1 MTYNFL
7 FDFLKNNINYDKDL
21 ISLSDNIELRNFDF
35 ESKATNLLLG
45 LHEFE
50 CKQHNVKFENINQY
64 ELKLPYIDKTLDVDD
79 SHVVENQKFRYH
91 LFSNKIKK
99 SEGLIL
105 LFHGF
110 NEKYWHKYYPWA
122 YKICEETGKDVLLF
136 PIAFHMNRA
145 PIAWSDT
152 KSMYNVSQERK
163 KLFPDM
169 LYSSL
174 SNVAIST
181 RMQAKPQRF
190 FWSGL
195 QTYYD
200 VIQLLEE
207 IKTGEHIFIKPNV
220 GIDIMAYSIGGLLSQ
235 ILLMTNQYN
244 YFDNSK
250 ACIFCGGA
258 VFNRMSSASK
268 FILDSEASVALYSFI
283 VEHYDRHIANDKRL
297 SHYLKEQHSEGAY
310 FSSMLNYKMLKSER
324 ENRFTELSDKF
335 YAIAL
340 EKDTVIP
347 PYEIQNSLQGSS
359 RKIPVKIDVLDFD
372 YMYKHEDPF
381 PVGNKDTEIVNEA
394 FDKFIIKAIDFL
406 K

>member
-1 MTYNFL
+1 MIYNDIFE
-7 FDFLKNNINYDKDL
+7 FLKKNINYEQDI
-21 ISLSDNIELRNFDF
+21 ISLSENIEVRNFDF
-35 ESKATNLLLG
+35 ESKATDLLLG

-50 CKQHNVKFENINQY
+50 CKEHNVIFENSNQY
-64 ELKLPYIDKTLDVDD
+64 EFKLSYIDKTLDVDD
-79 SHVVENQKFRYH
+79 SHVEENHKFRYH
-91 LFSNKIKK
+91 IFSNKSKK
-99 SEGLIL
+99 AEGLVL
-105 LFHGF
+105 MFHGF

-152 KSMYNVSQERK
+152 KSMYNVSSERK
-163 KLFPDM
+163 KLFPNM

-207 IKTGEHIFIKPNV
+207 IKTGKHPFINSNAS
-220 GIDIMAYSIGGLLSQ
+220 IDIMAYSIGGLLSQ
-235 ILLMTNQYN
+235 ILMMTNHKNFFQ
-244 YFDNSK
+244 NSK

-283 VEHYDRHIANDKRL
+283 VEHFDSHIAKDKRL
-297 SHYLKEQHSEGAY
+297 SHYLKEQHSEGIY

-324 ENRFTELSDKF
+324 EKRFQELSTQI

-347 PYEIQNSLQGSS
+347 SYEIQNSLQGSN

-372 YMYKHEDPF
+372 YIYKHEDPF
-381 PVGNKDTEIVNEA
+381 PVGNKNNEIVNEA
-394 FDKFIIKAIDFL
+394 FNEFIVKAINYL

>member
-1 MTYNFL
+1 MIYNDL
-7 FDFLKNNINYDKDL
+7 FEFLKKNINYDQDI
-21 ISLSDNIELRNFDF
+21 ISLSDNVEVRNFDF

-50 CKQHNVKFENINQY
+50 CKEHNTTFENINQY
-64 ELKLPYIDKTLDVDD
+64 EFKLPYIDKILDVDD

-91 LFSNKIKK
+91 LFTHKTKK
-99 SEGLIL
+99 SKGLIL

-110 NEKYWHKYYPWA
+110 NEKFWHKYYPWA
-122 YKICEETGKDVLLF
+122 YKICETTGKDVLLF

-145 PIAWSDT
+145 PLAWSDI
-152 KSMYNVSQERK
+152 KSMYNFSQERK
-163 KLFPDM
+163 KLFPNM

-200 VIQLLEE
+200 VTQLLDE
-207 IKTGEHIFIKPNV
+207 IKSGNHNFIKSDVN
-220 GIDIMAYSIGGLLSQ
+220 IDIMAYSIGGLLSQ
-235 ILLMTNQYN
+235 ILLMTNYNN
-244 YFDNSK
+244 YFATTK
-250 ACIFCGGA
+250 VCTFCAGA

-283 VEHYDRHIANDKRL
+283 VEHFEKHIANDKRL
-297 SHYLKEQHSEGAY
+297 SHYLKEQHLEGTY
-310 FSSMLNYKMLKSER
+310 FSYMLNYQSHKTER
-324 ENRFTELSDKF
+324 EKRFSELAGQV
-335 YAIAL
+335 YAIAM

-347 PYEIQNSLQGSS
+347 PYEIQNTLQGSN
-359 RKIPVKIDVLDFD
+359 RNNPIKVDIIDYELE
-372 YMYKHEDPF
+372 YKHEDPF
-381 PVGNKDTEIVNEA
+381 PATKNNAELINKA
-394 FDKFIIKAIDFL
+394 FDIFINKAINYL
-406 K
+406 Q